1 MRLTYVPLWELLL
14 KKGITKKEL
23 IFRADTSQ
31 RTVQKMVNDEPV
43 SLSTILK
50 ICTFL
55 ECRIE
60 DVVKIVPDISLSE
73 QEN

>member
-1 MRLTYVPLWELLL
+1 MRLTYAPLWRLL
-14 KKGITKKEL
+14 KEKGISKKEL
-23 IFRADTSQ
+23 IFRADIAQ
-31 RTVQKMVNDEPV
+31 RTTQKMVNNEPV

-60 DVVKIVPDISLSE
+60 DVVKIVPDTYLSE